1 MKSFLVETYL
11 PGKRAAEARAA
22 GLRAHAAAE
31 AVSGEGMPVRYVRT
45 TFLPEDE
52 TCFHVFEAPSL
63 DAVQEVGRRARLEP
77 LRVVAAVE

>member
-1 MKSFLVETYL
+1 MESFLVESYL
-11 PGKRAAEARAA
+11 PGKRATEARAA

-31 AVSGEGMPVRYVRT
+31 AVTGEGRPVRYVRT

-52 TCFHVFEAPSL
+52 TCFHVFEALSL
-63 DAVQEVGRRARLEP
+63 EAVHEVGRRARLKP